1 MRSWLLRG
9 LIFAFLMVV
18 LRVVQGVMINTW
30 ETRAQ
35 MISIVLVAAYT
46 ILVLIWGFIDGRR
59 DATSQPDPDRRAD
72 LAITWLLAGL
82 VAGLLSGLV
91 CWVISL
97 FYKTIYVASLMNE
110 LTTFAAFTALLVFLI
125 GMLGVAVGRFLVDRR
140 YNKKGA
146 PPRRREGQDEDNTD
160 TDVFAAVGGGQ
171 QRAEEQPVEQAPT
184 QQAPLHEGRTQ
195 EAPRPEHGQSS

>member
-18 LRVVQGVMINTW
+18 LRVVQGVMVNTW

-35 MISIVLVAAYT
+35 LISISLVVIYGL
-46 ILVLIWGFIDGRR
+46 LVLIWGFIDGRR
-59 DATSQPDPDRRAD
+59 DANAQPDPDRRAD
-72 LAITWLLAGL
+72 LAMTWLLAGL
-82 VAGLLSGLV
+82 VAGLLSGAV

-97 FYKTIYVASLMNE
+97 FYKTIYVAALLNE
-110 LTTFAAFTALLVFLI
+110 LTTFAAFTALLVFLLA
-125 GMLGVAVGRFLVDRR
+125 MLGVAVGRFLVDRR
-140 YNKKGA
+140 YNKNGGR
-146 PPRRREGQDEDNTD
+146 PRKREGADDDNPD

-171 QRAEEQPVEQAPT
+171 QRAASHEETT

-195 EAPRPEHGQSS
+195 EAQRPEHGQSN

>member
-46 ILVLIWGFIDGRR
+46 LLVLIWGFIDGRR

-82 VAGLLSGLV
+82 VAGLLSGAV

-110 LTTFAAFTALLVFLI
+110 LTTF
-125 GMLGVAVGRFLVDRR
+125 
-140 YNKKGA
+140 
-146 PPRRREGQDEDNTD
+146 
-160 TDVFAAVGGGQ
+160 
-171 QRAEEQPVEQAPT
+171 
-184 QQAPLHEGRTQ
+184 
-195 EAPRPEHGQSS
+195 